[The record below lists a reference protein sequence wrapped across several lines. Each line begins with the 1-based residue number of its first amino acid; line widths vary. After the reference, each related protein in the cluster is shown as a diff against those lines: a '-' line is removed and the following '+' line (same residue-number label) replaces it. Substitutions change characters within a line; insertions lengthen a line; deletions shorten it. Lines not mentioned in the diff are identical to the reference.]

1 MLDLERNFSGVDGA
15 AALSRALP
23 TIPNL
28 RKVHSEVGTLNH
40 DAVIQ
45 LGAKGVSIGAAFEF

>member
-1 MLDLERNFSGVDGA
+1 MVLIIQEP
-15 AALSRALP
+15 ALSRALP